1 MSTPPSASRGVD
13 ATLPVAELFGIEE
26 YRSEAMHV
34 LGLLAPAIARHPTAF
49 GGTLGNTLAL
59 IHAPAAVAFAA
70 DLADQRTRA
79 LLAELARE

>member
-1 MSTPPSASRGVD
+1 MD
-13 ATLPVAELFGIEE
+13 
-26 YRSEAMHV
+26 V